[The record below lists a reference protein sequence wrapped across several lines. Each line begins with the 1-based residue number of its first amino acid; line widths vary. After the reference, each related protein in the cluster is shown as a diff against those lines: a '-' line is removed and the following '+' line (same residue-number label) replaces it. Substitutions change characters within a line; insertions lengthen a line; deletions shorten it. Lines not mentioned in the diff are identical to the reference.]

1 MEHRDLKEQTR
12 PLRVLFYVQHL
23 LGIGHLMR
31 ARRIAVALQNDAFE
45 VTLVTGGLPVP
56 GFEHSGVDQVA
67 LAAIAIR
74 DGDFGNLLDSEGQ
87 VIDSTFKEHRK
98 NQLLNIYRSTQ
109 PDIVM
114 LEAYPFGRRQVR
126 FELVPLIEAIKAS
139 NPRPILVTSLRDI
152 VQRRSKP
159 GRDEETAQLVNQY
172 FDKVLVHGD
181 PAFATL
187 DESFPYANDI
197 ADKIAYTGLVCAAP
211 PKPGG
216 QRFDVVVSAGGGAVG
231 SKLVKA
237 SLRAAELLP
246 KLGSWC
252 VVTGPHMPDDDF
264 AEIVDSAPS
273 SVTVERFRPDFT
285 RLLAQAQV
293 SVSQAGYN
301 TVSDVLQARCHAV
314 LIPYSAHGETE
325 QSDRAMRLQRLGLA
339 AVLAESSLS
348 GDKLAS
354 AISPMLSPDYSLA
367 TATIDTAGA
376 AGTGK
381 ILRKLFNERDA

>member
-1 MEHRDLKEQTR
+1 
-12 PLRVLFYVQHL
+12 
-23 LGIGHLMR
+23 
-31 ARRIAVALQNDAFE
+31 
-45 VTLVTGGLPVP
+45 
-56 GFEHSGVDQVA
+56 
-67 LAAIAIR
+67 
-74 DGDFGNLLDSEGQ
+74 
-87 VIDSTFKEHRK
+87 
-98 NQLLNIYRSTQ
+98 
-109 PDIVM
+109 
-114 LEAYPFGRRQVR
+114 
-126 FELVPLIEAIKAS
+126 
-139 NPRPILVTSLRDI
+139 
-152 VQRRSKP
+152 
-159 GRDEETAQLVNQY
+159 
-172 FDKVLVHGD
+172 
-181 PAFATL
+181 
-187 DESFPYANDI
+187 
-197 ADKIAYTGLVCAAP
+197 
-211 PKPGG
+211 
-216 QRFDVVVSAGGGAVG
+216 
-231 SKLVKA
+231 
-237 SLRAAELLP
+237 
-246 KLGSWC
+246 
-252 VVTGPHMPDDDF
+252 MPDDDF

-381 ILRKLFNERDA
+381 ILRKLFNEREA